1 MNHFYNNGIEM
12 LRAHS
17 QSQTRQKKDATK
29 KTREKFDTAKANAT
43 HANRSDHAVQ
53 ASRMTNLA
61 TKTNKTTSLS
71 ANTPIPAGK
80 NKSVFASTVTI
91 NQKRLTYMLIVMLLS
106 ALLVIFTSCGSA
118 KLSNPNLDNPEN
130 QIHETKFRIV

>member
-29 KTREKFDTAKANAT
+29 KERDKFDTAKENAT
-43 HANRSDHAVQ
+43 ANRSEHAVP
-53 ASRMTNLA
+53 ASEMTNLP

-71 ANTPIPAGK
+71 ANTTTPAGSK
-80 NKSVFASTVTI
+80 ESVFSSTVTI

-106 ALLVIFTSCGSA
+106 ALLMIFTSCGSA

>member
-1 MNHFYNNGIEM
+1 MKHFYNNGIEM

-29 KTREKFDTAKANAT
+29 NKRDKFDTRNAQI
-43 HANRSDHAVQ
+43 RSAVP
-53 ASRMTNLA
+53 ARKMTNSA
-61 TKTNKTTSLS
+61 TKTNERTSMS
-71 ANTPIPAGK
+71 ANTPIPAGSK
-80 NKSVFASTVTI
+80 KSVFSSTVTI
-91 NQKRLTYMLIVMLLS
+91 NRKRLTYMLIVMLLS
-106 ALLVIFTSCGSA
+106 ALLMLFTSCGTQ

>member
-1 MNHFYNNGIEM
+1 MNHFYNNGIEI

-29 KTREKFDTAKANAT
+29 KERDKFDTAKENAT
-43 HANRSDHAVQ
+43 HANRSDHAVL
-53 ASRMTNLA
+53 ASEMTNLP

-71 ANTPIPAGK
+71 ANTTTPAGST
-80 NKSVFASTVTI
+80 KSVFSSTVTI